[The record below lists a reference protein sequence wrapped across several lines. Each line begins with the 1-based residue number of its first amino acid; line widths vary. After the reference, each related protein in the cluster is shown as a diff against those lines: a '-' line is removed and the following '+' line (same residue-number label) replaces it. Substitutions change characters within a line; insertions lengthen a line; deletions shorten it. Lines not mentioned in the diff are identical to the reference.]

1 MLGTGGLPQKK
12 SAEFSERIHGGF
24 SDGTFGGYPVE
35 NPKKIKKEIM
45 EGIPQKLFE

>member
-35 NPKKIKKEIM
+35 NPKKIKKRDNGGNSTEA
-45 EGIPQKLFE
+45 L